1 MDQQQIKS
9 KADDFIERLHRV
21 EDGDPESVE
30 TLVELFADDAELS
43 NPVAERNGRAYH
55 GRDAVERF
63 WREYRSLFREVHSEF
78 VDVTAGDHSAGL
90 FWRSSGVDASGAKL
104 EYEGVS
110 LLVFDDEGK
119 ITRFRGY
126 FDSNSLHHRPH

>member
-9 KADDFIERLHRV
+9 MADDFIHRLHRV
-21 EDGDPESVE
+21 EEGDPQAVDI
-30 TLVELFADDAELS
+30 LVEMFAEDAELS
-43 NPVAERNGRAYH
+43 NPVAERNGRAYR

-63 WREYRSLFREVHSEF
+63 WREYRHLFREVHSEF

-90 FWRSSGVDASGAKL
+90 FWRSNGVDASGARL

-110 LLVFDDEGK
+110 LLVFDDQGK
-119 ITRFRGY
+119 IRRFRGY